1 MMSGMKKYAALLLAI
16 STSLLLTGCIE
27 LDSVLTLNKDGS
39 GTIEE
44 TTLLSAQASAMMAM
58 MATAGPGQPGGGAP
72 APPPDLMVS
81 REKAEATAKDMGPG
95 VTLKTFEALK
105 TPDGK
110 QGQKIVYAFP
120 DISKINYH
128 SGNSAATFTFSNG
141 TLTIKNLSSAANS
154 ATAPTLPGAPATPGR
169 GANTPPPSDQEIQ
182 MVKGMF
188 AGMRMALKVTAP
200 SGIASTDATYV
211 DGNTVTLL
219 DLQMDKLFDNPDA
232 LAKIS
237 TLSPNP
243 NMSPADAAEVLKG
256 IPGVRAELRDVVTIK
271 LK

>member
-1 MMSGMKKYAALLLAI
+1 MSGMKKYAALLLAI

-39 GTIEE
+39 GSIEE

-58 MATAGPGQPGGGAP
+58 MATAGAGQPGAP

-81 REKAEATAKDMGPG
+81 REKAEATAKEMGPG

-128 SGNSAATFTFSNG
+128 SGSSAATFTFSNG
-141 TLTIKNLSSAANS
+141 TLTIRNLSNASNP
-154 ATAPTLPGAPATPGR
+154 ATVPPLPGAPAVPGR
-169 GANTPPPSDQEIQ
+169 SANTPPPSAQEIA

-188 AGMRMALKVTAP
+188 AGMRMALRVTAP
-200 SGIASTDATYV
+200 SGIASSDATYV

-232 LAKIS
+232 LAKLS

-243 NMSPADAAEVLKG
+243 NMSPAEAAEALKG